1 MFARDRAVRQGR
13 HDRFGFFP
21 STEARVPG
29 SRHEARSAGSEPG
42 AHAHPL
48 VVEALKEIGIDAS
61 DHVPRLLDEERIQ
74 WSDQIVSTCQ
84 EEVCPVTFGK
94 PRTSWEFPDPKD
106 RPLEEVR
113 QIRDEIRE
121 RVEELLADLDAKRPS
136 HDAL

>member
-1 MFARDRAVRQGR
+1 MSKVLFVCVAKGGR
-13 HDRFGFFP
+13 SVIAERIFNQL
-21 STEARVPG
+21 AG

-94 PRTSWEFPDPKD
+94 PRTSWEFPDPKN

-121 RVEELLADLDAKRPS
+121 RVEELLADLDAKR
-136 HDAL
+136 A